1 MPKPCRMAGRA
12 LIAWIG
18 RLVPAP
24 SLMGTGERLRAGVG
38 IAIGLGLTGLVC
50 SFLVGHDLSGPL
62 LIAPMGASAIL
73 MFAVPAS
80 PLAQP
85 WSVIGGHLVAAV
97 VGVSLA
103 HWTAQPLVAAAIAV
117 MIATLVMSFLR
128 CLHPPSGA
136 IALIAVLGGPKV
148 LAQGYSFVL
157 VPVLLNSL
165 VLTAAALVYN
175 NLTGKSYPHR
185 AHVQPTRPAIVLT
198 HQDLDS
204 ALTAYGETLD
214 ISREDLEVLFQDLIA
229 RAKAKG

>member
-1 MPKPCRMAGRA
+1 MAGRA
-12 LIAWIG
+12 LIGWIS

-24 SLMGTGERLRAGVG
+24 SLMGNGERVRAGFG

-50 SFLVGHDLSGPL
+50 SLLVGQDLAGPL

-85 WSVIGGHLVAAV
+85 WSVVGGHLVAAL

-117 MIATLVMSFLR
+117 MVAMVVMSYLR

-148 LAQGYSFVL
+148 LAQGYGFVL

-165 VLTAAALVYN
+165 VLTAAAFVYN
-175 NLTGKSYPHR
+175 NLTGRSYPHK
-185 AHVQPTRPAIVLT
+185 AHAQPAIPAIVLT

-204 ALTAYGETLD
+204 ALTAYGETID
-214 ISREDLEVLFQDLIA
+214 ISREDLDVLFQDLVA
-229 RAKAKG
+229 RAKRRS